1 MAVAELAGK
10 VAIVTGG
17 GSGLGREI
25 ALEYAGRDAAVVVA
39 SNVPAENEAVAAEA
53 GGGALAVAVDVRDEA
68 QVRNLVACTLAEL
81 GGVDVLV
88 AAAGLDVR
96 ESPRRDDR
104 HVRHV
109 SLATWETVIGVNL
122 TGTFLSI
129 REVLP
134 HMIERGA
141 GSIVTFTSGTVRSP
155 APGLAAYAS
164 SKAAIETLTEV
175 VALEVGPHGIRANVL
190 QPGGPTRT
198 AFFGDSIPDDG
209 QARFH
214 DPAVIRD
221 CAAYLASEASIG
233 VTGRSLVATEWN
245 RERGLRL
252 CSCPDC
258 AA

>member
-1 MAVAELAGK
+1 MAVADLGGK

-25 ALEYAGRDAAVVVA
+25 ALEYAGRGAAVVVA

-53 GGGALAVAVDVRDEA
+53 GGQALAAEVDVRDEG
-68 QVRNLVACTLAEL
+68 QVRDLVARALAEL
-81 GGVDVLV
+81 GRVDVLV

-96 ESPRRDDR
+96 DSPRREDR
-104 HVRHV
+104 HVRNV
-109 SLATWETVIGVNL
+109 SLDAWETVIGVNL
-122 TGTFLSI
+122 TGTFLSM

-141 GSIVTFTSGTVRSP
+141 GSIVTFTSGTVRGP
-155 APGLAAYAS
+155 RPGLAAYAS
-164 SKAAIETLTEV
+164 SKAAIETLTRV
-175 VALEVGPHGIRANVL
+175 VALEVAPHGIRANLL

-198 AFFGDSIPDDG
+198 AFFGDSIPEED

-214 DPAVIRD
+214 DPTVIRD
-221 CAAYLASEASIG
+221 CAAYLASDASIG

-245 RERGLRL
+245 REHGLRL
-252 CSCPDC
+252 CSCADC